1 MLPQESRLIRI
12 SLTIFFLLLIGYG
25 MYAASALLWGPR
37 ITLPE
42 GAIIVSEPHALIRGA
57 AENVASLS
65 LNGTV
70 VTMTEEGVFEK
81 QVALMPGTNRFVF
94 TAHDKYGRSRE
105 EALDILYLASPE
117 ERRPPPRTP
126 RADMATTTGSATP

>member
-1 MLPQESRLIRI
+1 MVPQESRLIRF
-12 SLTIFFLLLIGYG
+12 SLVFFFVLLIGYG

-37 ITLPE
+37 IALPE
-42 GAIIVSEPHALIRGA
+42 GTIIVSEPHALIRGA
-57 AENVASLS
+57 AENVASLA

-81 QVALMPGTNRFVF
+81 QVALMPGTNRFVL

-105 EALDILYLASPE
+105 EALDILYLVSPE

-126 RADMATTTGSATP
+126 RGETATTTESATP